1 MTIDISKFLRPTA
14 MSTAAGLATVGVSA
28 FLFTLVLAP
37 GPSMAQAQVAQQKA
51 GKVEGKSP
59 MARCMDTWDRAAQ
72 MSKQEWKET
81 CKRTIKENPG
91 LYNKS
96 F

>member
-1 MTIDISKFLRPTA
+1 MAIDI
-14 MSTAAGLATVGVSA
+14 LALSRRSARFTSVGVAAVGISA
-28 FLFTLVLAP
+28 FLITVLHAP
-37 GPSMAQAQVAQQKA
+37 GPSIAQAQDTQQNA
-51 GKVEGKSP
+51 GKAEAETP
-59 MARCMDTWDRAAQ
+59 MSRCMATWDRATQ
-72 MSKQEWKET
+72 MSKEEWRET

>member
-1 MTIDISKFLRPTA
+1 MAIPTFPPVRLSA
-14 MSTAAGLATVGVSA
+14 MVAAVGLAAT
-28 FLFTLVLAP
+28 TLLHAPAP
-37 GPSMAQAQVAQQKA
+37 GIAQAQLAQQKA
-51 GKVEGKSP
+51 GKAEVKTP
-59 MARCMDTWDRAAQ
+59 MDRCMDTWDRAAQ
-72 MSKQEWKET
+72 MSKEEWRAT